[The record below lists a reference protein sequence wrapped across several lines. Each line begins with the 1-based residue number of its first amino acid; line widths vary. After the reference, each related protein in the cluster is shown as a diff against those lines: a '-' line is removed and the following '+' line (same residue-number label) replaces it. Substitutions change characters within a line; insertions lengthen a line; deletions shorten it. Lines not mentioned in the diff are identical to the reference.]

1 MAMPLFHGRN
11 SKKRA
16 KRAHLFDLH
25 QKCFPLMATRKATMQ
40 APHPIHNE
48 AEYRAALAVLS
59 RFFDNSP
66 DTASQESN
74 DYHKALAAL
83 VERSRP
89 LPHRRP

>member
-1 MAMPLFHGRN
+1 MPSL
-11 SKKRA
+11 K
-16 KRAHLFDLH
+16 
-25 QKCFPLMATRKATMQ
+25 
-40 APHPIHNE
+40 PIRNE

-66 DTASQESN
+66 DTASQESS

-89 LPHRRP
+89 LPYKGP